1 MELQTRSKRE
11 ISKQFEVKLLQIV
24 RRYQEDA
31 DVFDMSASVFER
43 ATGMDS
49 LDLAEVFSWVEQSFG
64 VSPMDD
70 QGLRFETW
78 DDFAQWVTNRLEDRY
93 PSD

>member
-24 RRYQEDA
+24 RRYQEEA

-78 DDFAQWVTNRLEDRY
+78 DDIAQWVTNRLEDRY